1 MPVKGGQSKSNTW
14 LIVIII
20 LVVGAILWPLLKK
33 NTPAGTETPEN
44 GVATTTVSVDEL
56 IVGKDNLTAA
66 VMSVADTDTV
76 TLRVYFGNR
85 RFDPQGLKC
94 ETVYPVFRT
103 VPKTTA
109 VGRAAL
115 AELLKGPSPAEA
127 VAGVVSAINPGV
139 KLQNLTIIN
148 GVAYVDFSP
157 ALAAEVGGACLTTA
171 IRAQIIETLKQFPTI
186 KSVTISINGVAAGI
200 LEP

>member
-148 GVAYVDFSP
+148 GVAYADFN
-157 ALAAEVGGACLTTA
+157 LRLGADVAGSCLVTA
-171 IRAQIIETLKQFPTI
+171 IRSQITNTLKQFPTI
-186 KSVTISINGVAAGI
+186 KSVVISMDGVSAGI
-200 LEP
+200 LQP

>member
-85 RFDPQGLKC
+85 RFDP
-94 ETVYPVFRT
+94 
-103 VPKTTA
+103 
-109 VGRAAL
+109 
-115 AELLKGPSPAEA
+115 
-127 VAGVVSAINPGV
+127 
-139 KLQNLTIIN
+139 
-148 GVAYVDFSP
+148 
-157 ALAAEVGGACLTTA
+157 
-171 IRAQIIETLKQFPTI
+171 
-186 KSVTISINGVAAGI
+186 
-200 LEP
+200 